1 MKKAEYFS
9 PVVTIFDQ
17 DGNVDA
23 SGNKLVYEHLIKGGV
38 DGIVV
43 MGSSGEFFAMS
54 MEQRK
59 QLIDIAVPCIN
70 HRVKCLVGTGCMT
83 PKETVELS
91 NYALQAGA
99 DAVMIIGPYYF
110 TLGAQNIEWYYDQIL
125 PQIQGNVFLYNYP
138 GGSGYDLTPEITLRL
153 LRKHK
158 NLVGYKDTVDNFGHT
173 RALINATKGEFPD
186 FIVMSGFDESLMH
199 TMLSGGNGCIGGL
212 SNIAPEI
219 CSAWVKAINAGNISE
234 IEKYQ
239 KIINSLMNF
248 YTINEPFLPAVKTAM
263 ALRGLDISTHC
274 LEFNPITAEQV
285 QQVEKILKDNG
296 LK

>member
-1 MKKAEYFS
+1 MKEAKYFS

-17 DGNVDA
+17 DGNIDA
-23 SGNKLVYEHLIKGGV
+23 DGNKIVYEHIIKGGI
-38 DGIVV
+38 DGIVI

-59 QLIDIAVPCIN
+59 RLIDTAVSCIN

-83 PKETVELS
+83 PAKTIELS

-110 TLGAQNIEWYYDQIL
+110 ALGEKNIEWYYDQIL
-125 PQIQGNVFLYNYP
+125 PQIQGNVFIYNYP
-138 GGSGYDLTPEITLRL
+138 GGSGYDMTPEITLRL

-158 NLVGYKDTVDNFGHT
+158 NLIGYKDTVDNFGHT
-173 RALINATKGEFPD
+173 RALINTIKSEFPD
-186 FIVMSGFDESLMH
+186 FIVMSGFDDSLMY

-212 SNIAPEI
+212 SNIAPEV
-219 CSAWVKAINAGNISE
+219 CSAWVRAINEGNLAD

-239 KIINSLMNF
+239 KMVNSLMRF
-248 YTINEPFLPAVKTAM
+248 YTISEPFLPAIKMAM
-263 ALRGLDISTHC
+263 AMRGLNISTHC
-274 LEFNPITAEQV
+274 LEFNPLTEEQV
-285 QQVEKILKDNG
+285 KQIEQILVDVK

>member
-23 SGNKLVYEHLIKGGV
+23 SGNELVYEHLIKGGV

-99 DAVMIIGPYYF
+99 DGVMIIGPYYF

-173 RALINATKGEFPD
+173 RALINATKDEFPD
-186 FIVMSGFDESLMH
+186 FIVMSGFDESLIH